1 MKAHLYQKKN
11 FLIGVNFKSAYLGRV
26 RSEMEEL
33 IFATDDYKMIQDGA
47 NRIYYTNYYPIYGI
61 EDCGNFLIIYKDKAL
76 TNIPFKEETN
86 TLAEIKEAILKQENN
101 KVTFCYENDEYT
113 SNKESFL
120 DDYTTNFLDH
130 NTEITYYS
138 SKKTGMITRNDYSGY
153 GYASSEYDDY
163 PEIEEIPEVAT
174 NTSNYVV
181 SDTSTAILTTDTT
194 NATEDVYED
203 RPEQYTATL
212 EDFTIY
218 TSFIPK
224 LPEGSDIKLVIDI
237 MTQLKPYEQQ
247 IMIAMPVSVI
257 LTLLIS
263 IFLINSIGHVKGK
276 DEIELTD
283 FDKIPLEIPFIII
296 LLIVALLGV
305 SIEELAFE
313 SVVSQ
318 DTFLTTVATIYI
330 IIAVLTEILL
340 VTIIARIKAKKFLDT
355 CICGRLFKWSVKI
368 LSKILDII
376 KNWIIKFFN
385 GIKKVK
391 QGISENIKLTWKLVG
406 AIGIYIIVSIVLL
419 GIFGGFGIALDGF
432 LLLFVI
438 YQMLARVNSFVKLEA
453 GLKEIYEGNNT
464 IRLYKDDFTK
474 EFENCVDYVND
485 ISNGFENAVEESL
498 KSERLKTELITNV
511 SHDIKT
517 PLTSII
523 NYVDLIKKENIDND
537 KLKEYVDILD
547 SKSQRLKKLTEDL
560 VEASKA
566 SSGNVS
572 LNLEEIGLI
581 ELLNQLI
588 GEYKDKFEEK
598 NLEIVTNLSKVNVK
612 VKADSRYLYRVI
624 DNLFGNISKYALE
637 GSRVYVETEIME
649 AGRVK
654 VILKNISKEKLN
666 ISEEEL
672 MQRFVR
678 GDKSRTTEG
687 SGLGL
692 AIARSL
698 TELQKG
704 TLNCKID
711 GDLFKVEVEFNL
723 I

>member
-120 DDYTTNFLDH
+120 DDYTTNFLEH

-224 LPEGSDIKLVIDI
+224 LPEGSDIKLVIDV

-247 IMIAMPVSVI
+247 IMIAMPVSAI

-283 FDKIPLEIPFIII
+283 FDKVPLEIPFFIFLIII
-296 LLIVALLGV
+296 AIFGV
-305 SIEELAFE
+305 SFEELSSE
-313 SVVSQ
+313 IMVSQ
-318 DTFLTTVATIYI
+318 DTFLTTVATVYI
-330 IIAVLTEILL
+330 IIAVLIETFL
-340 VTIIARIKAKKFLDT
+340 VTIVARLKAKKFLDT

-376 KNWIIKFFN
+376 KSWLSKFWSS
-385 GIKKVK
+385 IKKVK
-391 QGISENIKLTWKLVG
+391 KGISENIKLTWKLIG
-406 AIGIYIIVSIVLL
+406 AIGIYIIVSFVLL
-419 GIFGGFGIALDGF
+419 GIFGSFGVILDGF
-432 LLLFVI
+432 LFLFLI
-438 YQMLARVNSFVKLEA
+438 YQMLARINSFMKLEA

-547 SKSQRLKKLTEDL
+547 NKSQRLKKLTEDL

-624 DNLFGNISKYALE
+624 DNLFGNISKYTLE

>member
-120 DDYTTNFLDH
+120 DDYTTNFLEH

-138 SKKTGMITRNDYSGY
+138 SKKTGMITRNDYSAY

-218 TSFIPK
+218 TSFNPE
-224 LPEGSDIKLVIDI
+224 LPENSDIKLVIDI

-247 IMIAMPVSVI
+247 IMIAMPVSAI

-283 FDKIPLEIPFIII
+283 FDKVPLEIPFFIFLIII
-296 LLIVALLGV
+296 AIFGV
-305 SIEELAFE
+305 SFEELSSE
-313 SVVSQ
+313 IMVSQ
-318 DTFLTTVATIYI
+318 DTFLTTVATVYI
-330 IIAVLTEILL
+330 IIAVLIETFL
-340 VTIIARIKAKKFLDT
+340 VTIVARLKAKKFLDT

-376 KNWIIKFFN
+376 KSWLSKFWSS
-385 GIKKVK
+385 IKKVK
-391 QGISENIKLTWKLVG
+391 KGISENIKLTWKLIG
-406 AIGIYIIVSIVLL
+406 AIGIYIIVSFVLL
-419 GIFGGFGIALDGF
+419 GIFGSFGVILDGF
-432 LLLFVI
+432 LFLFLI
-438 YQMLARVNSFVKLEA
+438 YQMLARINSFMKLEA

-464 IRLYKDDFTK
+464 IRLYKDDFSK

-637 GSRVYVETEIME
+637 GSRVYIETEIME

>member
-120 DDYTTNFLDH
+120 DDYTTNFLEH

-224 LPEGSDIKLVIDI
+224 LPEGSDIKLVIDV

-247 IMIAMPVSVI
+247 IMIAMPVSAI

-283 FDKIPLEIPFIII
+283 FDKVPLEIPFFIFLIII
-296 LLIVALLGV
+296 AIFGV
-305 SIEELAFE
+305 SFEELSSE
-313 SVVSQ
+313 IMVSQ
-318 DTFLTTVATIYI
+318 DTFLTTVATVYI
-330 IIAVLTEILL
+330 IIAVLIETFL
-340 VTIIARIKAKKFLDT
+340 VTIVARLKAKKFLDT

-376 KNWIIKFFN
+376 KSWLSKFWSS
-385 GIKKVK
+385 IKKVK
-391 QGISENIKLTWKLVG
+391 KGISENIKLTWKLIG
-406 AIGIYIIVSIVLL
+406 AIGIYIIVSFVLL
-419 GIFGGFGIALDGF
+419 GIFGSFGVILDGF
-432 LLLFVI
+432 LFLFLI
-438 YQMLARVNSFVKLEA
+438 YQMLARINSFMKLEA

-637 GSRVYVETEIME
+637 GSRVYIETEIME